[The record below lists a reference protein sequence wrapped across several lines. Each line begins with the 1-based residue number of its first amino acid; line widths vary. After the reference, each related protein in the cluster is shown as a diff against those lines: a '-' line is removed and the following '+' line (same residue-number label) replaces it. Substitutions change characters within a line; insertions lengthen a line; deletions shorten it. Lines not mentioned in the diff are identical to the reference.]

1 MKLEQFEQYVREA
14 IAEVPVAVRGQMSN
28 VAFVVENSVRA
39 ARQTERQIRSR
50 GLLLG
55 LYEGVPLPGR
65 SAYYSGVLPD
75 KITLFK
81 RSIEQIAGSDPSSV
95 RQLIREVVHHEI
107 GHYLG
112 MNEREVRA
120 WERRRRR

>member
-1 MKLEQFEQYVREA
+1 MEIEQFEQSIHEA
-14 IAEVPVAVRGQMSN
+14 ILEVPADVRKKIQN
-28 VAFVVENSVRA
+28 VAFVVEDNIRA
-39 ARQTERQIRSR
+39 AWQTERQIKSQ
-50 GLLLG
+50 GMLLG
-55 LYEGVPLPGR
+55 LYQGVPLPGR

-81 RSIEQIAGSDPSSV
+81 SSIEHIAGPDIRSIQQLV
-95 RQLIREVVHHEI
+95 RSVVHHEI

-120 WERRRRR
+120 WERKRR